1 MTRIHIVGICFL
13 VAISAAPASAQQKLV
28 DQQETAVQ
36 VLDINGR
43 YQVIERTI
51 TSRYESKGREQI
63 VVDIY
68 QPSPIAPGDPMRL
81 FRRIVTTTRMTDPG
95 RWVSERTTYEYDI
108 NGRLTPGL
116 TEREVSTAPPR

>member
-1 MTRIHIVGICFL
+1 MTRIHIVGLCL
-13 VAISAAPASAQQKLV
+13 CLAIPAVSASAQQRLV
-28 DQQETAVQ
+28 EQQENTEQ

-51 TSRYESKGREQI
+51 TRRYESNGQEQI

-68 QPSPIAPGDPMRL
+68 QPNPVAPGDPMQL
-81 FRRIVTTTRMTDPG
+81 FRRIVTTARMTNPD
-95 RWVSERTTYEYDI
+95 RWLTERTTYDLDI

-116 TEREVSTAPPR
+116 TEREVSTAAPR